1 MPPLIESQV
10 HTSLRA
16 YLRQQGDYSWPHHL
30 TMARLVARALRLGRS
45 ALMQTSTST
54 PVYALSYLTPALLWQ
69 GAVVLVIP
77 PFWQESWVEK
87 VIPQLQA
94 ALGTNREVVVSD
106 RVPFDFT
113 GILITSPQDWLSDR
127 LSMITNLEA
136 NPEVNPETNFPPG
149 IPTLI
154 DGADDLEP
162 WARECLTQTMLPGAW
177 DQLIAHYP
185 QQREIIRDVK
195 IKLTKSFFDR
205 PLNPYGCCL
214 LDISEQELIHNLGSK
229 LADNFV
235 DKPVDD
241 FADNVDKLLDKP
253 TNEPTNKLEFLAS
266 NLGQFSQQSG
276 QQGQILWAGVDRQQG
291 YFTLHSTPAEVATSL
306 SKVWQQQPVVF
317 MGRAMDLEVEATAY
331 RQNVGLGGLTCLKFP
346 PDPQTEL
353 IQLYLPD
360 RLPLP
365 NTPQFQAALEQQ
377 VMDLLTISRSDT
389 GFIVILVEDSPL
401 KQQMAAVM
409 AGEFGSRVQM
419 EVIAPNPAPILVT
432 GWQFWRQFH
441 HQFPPPKLLIIATLP
456 IPSLENPLVAGQV
469 AYYKQQRLD
478 WFRLYLLPTALRELQ
493 SAIAP
498 ARRHQGVVA
507 MLDSRVNHRSYGQ
520 QVLAALSPFAKIN
533 YLDPRLWELL
543 S

>member
-45 ALMQTSTST
+45 ALMQTSTSP

-77 PFWQESWVEK
+77 PLWQEPWVEK
-87 VIPQLQA
+87 LIPQLQA

-106 RVPFDFT
+106 RFLSEDFA
-113 GILITSPQDWLSDR
+113 GVLITSPQNWLSDR
-127 LSMITNLEA
+127 LRIVTNIITNPEA
-136 NPEVNPETNFPPG
+136 NQEAKFPPG

-162 WARECLTQTMLPGAW
+162 WARECLTQTMLPGDW

-185 QQREIIRDVK
+185 QQKEIIRDVK

-205 PLNPYGCCL
+205 PPNPYGCCL
-214 LDISEQELIHNLGSK
+214 LDTSEQELIHNLGSK
-229 LADNFV
+229 LVDKFADQIL
-235 DKPVDD
+235 DKPVD
-241 FADNVDKLLDKP
+241 KL
-253 TNEPTNKLEFLAS
+253 TNKPEFLAH
-266 NLGQFSQQSG
+266 NLGKFSQQLG
-276 QQGQILWAGVDRQQG
+276 QPSGQILWAGVDRQHG

-346 PDPQTEL
+346 PDLQTEL

-377 VMDLLTISRSDT
+377 VMDLLTISRSDK
-389 GFIVILVEDSPL
+389 GFIVILIEDNPL

-409 AGEFGSRVQM
+409 AGVFGSRVQM
-419 EVIAPNPAPILVT
+419 EVITPNPAPILVT
-432 GWQFWRQFH
+432 GWQFWRECQ
-441 HQFPPPKLLIIATLP
+441 HQFPSPKLLIIATLP

-493 SAIAP
+493 RAIAP

-520 QVLAALSPFAKIN
+520 QVLTALSPFAKIN

>member
-16 YLRQQGDYSWPHHL
+16 YLRQQGDYSWHHHL

-69 GAVVLVIP
+69 GVVVLVIP
-77 PFWQESWVEK
+77 PLWQEPWVEK
-87 VIPQLQA
+87 LIPQLQA

-106 RVPFDFT
+106 RVPSDFT
-113 GILITSPQDWLSDR
+113 GVLITSPQNWLSDR
-127 LSMITNLEA
+127 LNRVTNIITNSDANPEANLEA
-136 NPEVNPETNFPPG
+136 NLEAKFPPG

-177 DQLIAHYP
+177 DQLTARYP

-205 PLNPYGCCL
+205 PPNPYGCCL
-214 LDISEQELIHNLGSK
+214 LDTSEQELIHNLGSK
-229 LADNFV
+229 LADNF
-235 DKPVDD
+235 
-241 FADNVDKLLDKP
+241 ADNF
-253 TNEPTNKLEFLAS
+253 EFLAS

-346 PDPQTEL
+346 PDIHTDL

-389 GFIVILVEDSPL
+389 GFIVILIEDSPL

-419 EVIAPNPAPILVT
+419 EMITPNPAPILVT
-432 GWQFWRQFH
+432 GWQFWREFH
-441 HQFPPPKLLIIATLP
+441 HQFPSPKLLIIATLP

>member
-77 PFWQESWVEK
+77 TVWQEPWIEK
-87 VIPQLQA
+87 LIPQLQT
-94 ALGTNREVVVSD
+94 ALGTNKKILVSD
-106 RVPFDFT
+106 RFPSVDFT
-113 GILITSPQDWLSDR
+113 GVLITSPQNWLSDR
-127 LSMITNLEA
+127 LNTITNLEA
-136 NPEVNPETNFPPG
+136 NPNASLKANLGANLEAKFPPG

-162 WARECLTQTMLPGAW
+162 WARDCLTQTILPGDW

-205 PLNPYGCCL
+205 PPNPYGCWL
-214 LDISEQELIHNLGSK
+214 LDTFEQELIHNLG
-229 LADNFV
+229 
-235 DKPVDD
+235 
-241 FADNVDKLLDKP
+241 
-253 TNEPTNKLEFLAS
+253 
-266 NLGQFSQQSG
+266 QFSQQLG
-276 QQGQILWAGVDRQQG
+276 QTLSQILWAEVDRRQG

-317 MGRAMDLEVEATAY
+317 MGRAMDLEVEATVY

-377 VMDLLTISRSDT
+377 VMDLLTISSSDT
-389 GFIVILVEDSPL
+389 GFIVILVEDRPL

-419 EVIAPNPAPILVT
+419 EVITPNPAPILVT
-432 GWQFWRQFH
+432 GWQFWREFH
-441 HQFPPPKLLIIATLP
+441 HQFPSPKLLIIATLP
-456 IPSLENPLVAGQV
+456 IPSLENPLVGGQV

-498 ARRHQGVVA
+498 ARRHQGIVA

-520 QVLAALSPFAKIN
+520 QVLTALSPFAKIN